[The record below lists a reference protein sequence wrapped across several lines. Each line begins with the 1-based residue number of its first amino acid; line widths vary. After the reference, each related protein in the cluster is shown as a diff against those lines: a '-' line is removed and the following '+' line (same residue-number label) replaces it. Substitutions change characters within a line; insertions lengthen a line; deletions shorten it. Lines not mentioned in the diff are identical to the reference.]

1 MSVGKIGKIE
11 AVALILIVVINEI
24 VLNIP
29 NIIILPT
36 DSGSSINIIF
46 VSILAV
52 IFTYIICKLL
62 KPFLGQDILDVSDYV
77 GGRTLKTIIGIL
89 FILFFIIT
97 VSLSVS
103 FFANFIKS
111 VYFNSSPIV
120 FILLF
125 FLVPA
130 LFANKFGLKA
140 ISGVNLIFIPVIIF
154 TLIFLLVFS
163 SNNFNIERLFPLF
176 GNSLFDTFV
185 LGSTNI
191 FAFSGLAYL
200 YFMPSLLKD
209 VKDFKKVSM
218 VSIILSAICLIFS
231 IISLMLSFP
240 ALSNTDE
247 TVSLYLLTRMIKF
260 GYFIERLD
268 AIFIFIWIISLI
280 SFLSL
285 TFFYILKIFKKIS
298 KIEDS
303 NELVYSL
310 GFITLGNCL
319 AFKNISIIKFL
330 ARVVCKY
337 YALILIFG
345 ISFAILIIANIKYK
359 KNNL

>member
-1 MSVGKIGKIE
+1 M
-11 AVALILIVVINEI
+11 
-24 VLNIP
+24 
-29 NIIILPT
+29 
-36 DSGSSINIIF
+36 
-46 VSILAV
+46 
-52 IFTYIICKLL
+52 
-62 KPFLGQDILDVSDYV
+62 
-77 GGRTLKTIIGIL
+77 
-89 FILFFIIT
+89 
-97 VSLSVS
+97 
-103 FFANFIKS
+103 
-111 VYFNSSPIV
+111 
-120 FILLF
+120 
-125 FLVPA
+125 
-130 LFANKFGLKA
+130 
-140 ISGVNLIFIPVIIF
+140 NLIFIPIIIF
-154 TLIFLLVFS
+154 SLIFLLVFS
-163 SNNFNIERLFPLF
+163 SNNFNIERLFPLL
-176 GNSLFDTFV
+176 GNSFFDTFV

-218 VSIILSAICLIFS
+218 VSIILSAICLVFS

-240 ALSNTDE
+240 AVANTDE

-303 NELVYSL
+303 NELVYSF

-345 ISFAILIIANIKYK
+345 ISFAILIIANVKYK

>member
-1 MSVGKIGKIE
+1 MSVEKIGKIE
-11 AVALILIVVINEI
+11 AVALILIVVINEV

-29 NIIILPT
+29 NIIILST
-36 DSGSSINIIF
+36 GSGSSINIIF
-46 VSILAV
+46 VSLLAV

-163 SNNFNIERLFPLF
+163 SNNFNIERLF
-176 GNSLFDTFV
+176 
-185 LGSTNI
+185 
-191 FAFSGLAYL
+191 
-200 YFMPSLLKD
+200 
-209 VKDFKKVSM
+209 
-218 VSIILSAICLIFS
+218 
-231 IISLMLSFP
+231 
-240 ALSNTDE
+240 
-247 TVSLYLLTRMIKF
+247 
-260 GYFIERLD
+260 
-268 AIFIFIWIISLI
+268 
-280 SFLSL
+280 
-285 TFFYILKIFKKIS
+285 
-298 KIEDS
+298 
-303 NELVYSL
+303 
-310 GFITLGNCL
+310 
-319 AFKNISIIKFL
+319 
-330 ARVVCKY
+330 
-337 YALILIFG
+337 
-345 ISFAILIIANIKYK
+345 
-359 KNNL
+359 

>member
-1 MSVGKIGKIE
+1 MSIGKIGKIE
-11 AVALILIVVINEI
+11 SVALILIVIINEI

-29 NIIILPT
+29 NIIIFST
-36 DSGSSINIIF
+36 GSGTSINIIF

-52 IFTYIICKLL
+52 IFTYIICKLFN
-62 KPFLGQDILDVSDYV
+62 PFLGKDILDISEYV
-77 GGRTLKTIIGIL
+77 GGRTLKIIIGIL
-89 FILFFIIT
+89 FMLFFVVIA
-97 VSLSVS
+97 SLSVS

-120 FILLF
+120 FILFF

-140 ISGVNLIFIPVIIF
+140 ISGVNLIFIPITILS
-154 TLIFLLVFS
+154 LIFLLVFS
-163 SNNFNIERLFPLF
+163 YNNFNMQRIFPLF
-176 GNSLFDTFV
+176 GNSFFNTFV

-209 VKDFKKVSM
+209 AKDFKKVSM
-218 VSIILSAICLIFS
+218 VSIILSGICLVFS
-231 IISLMLSFP
+231 IVSLMLSFP
-240 ALSNTDE
+240 AVANTDE
-247 TVSLYLLTRMIKF
+247 TISLYLLTRMIKF

-285 TFFYILKIFKKIS
+285 TFFYTLKIFKRIS
-298 KIEDS
+298 KTEDS
-303 NELVYSL
+303 NGLIYSL
-310 GFITLGNCL
+310 GFIILGNCL

-330 ARVVCKY
+330 ARFVCKY